1 MEREAIFPLA
11 QFAPIGRHFSIR
23 VFGNSVTSC
32 NIAAQIWLFGAC
44 IIRHASKML
53 PVSRK
58 RSKRVAGH
66 SMSSRVNHPPP

>member
-44 IIRHASKML
+44 IIQHASKCCL
-53 PVSRK
+53 FREKGPSVSQVTR
-58 RSKRVAGH
+58 
-66 SMSSRVNHPPP
+66 